1 MVAVF
6 PQIDCAHCKLSGV
19 CLAKGLP
26 ENDMKELERVVQRK
40 RPVRENRILFRQADF
55 STSLFVVKSGSFR
68 GFIRE
73 RDGEEQTIGFYL
85 PGDLLGL
92 DALQKSDRHHC
103 SVEALETSSVCEL
116 PRPQWEHLCLT
127 SPAIRLQ
134 FLRMIG
140 EHIVADQ
147 NNRVLLGNRTAIEK
161 VAAFLLALSGRYHA
175 LGYSR
180 KEFNLSMPRHD
191 IANYLGLSLETLSRQ
206 LSQLIKAGAIS
217 VKHRDICIKDI
228 HLLTELVEPGSS
240 KRFSRVS

>member
-26 ENDMKELERVVQRK
+26 ESEMRQFNGIVQRK
-40 RPVRENRILFRQADF
+40 RPIKENSFLFLQAEVSSSF
-55 STSLFVVKSGSFR
+55 YVVKSGSFR

-73 RDGEEQTIGFYL
+73 LDGEEQTIGFYL

-92 DALQKSDRHHC
+92 DALQKSDRYHC
-103 SVEALETSSVCEL
+103 SMEALETSSVCEL
-116 PRPQWEHLCLT
+116 PKEQLEYLCMI
-127 SPAIRLQ
+127 SPAIRIQ

-140 EHIVADQ
+140 AHIVADQ

-161 VAAFLLALSGRYHA
+161 VAAFLQALSARYHA
-175 LGYSR
+175 LGYSQ

-191 IANYLGLSLETLSRQ
+191 IANYLGLSLETLCRQ
-206 LSQLIKAGAIS
+206 LSQLIKVGAIS

-228 HLLTELVEPGSS
+228 RLLAELVEPGSS